1 MFHVHF
7 ELEKEEA
14 EAILTAVQEMT
25 GIGISGYINVINEN
39 TSAFEISLGD
49 AYKEVPIEIVRE
61 MFGVLS
67 GKISEV
73 RRKK

>member
-1 MFHVHF
+1 
-7 ELEKEEA
+7 
-14 EAILTAVQEMT
+14 MT

-39 TSAFEISLGD
+39 TPAFEISLGD
-49 AYKEVPIEIVRE
+49 AYKDIPTEIVRE

-73 RRKK
+73 RREK